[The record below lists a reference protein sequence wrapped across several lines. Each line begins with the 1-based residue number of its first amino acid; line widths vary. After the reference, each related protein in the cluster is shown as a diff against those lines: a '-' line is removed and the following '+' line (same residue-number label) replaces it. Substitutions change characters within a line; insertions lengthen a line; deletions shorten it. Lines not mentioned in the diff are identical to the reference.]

1 MRSAF
6 FAALLGASVLAL
18 SASWAQAPM
27 AYDLH
32 ELPPGATLHKVTAAP
47 AEYKGRKALKV
58 EITDAAA
65 KAQFGVDFDMPTF
78 VLIPADFKNGTI
90 EVEVLGR
97 LNGKGPPDAR
107 AFIGLAYRV
116 VDGEGRFESAYLRPL
131 NGRKKNPPSPR
142 DRRAIQYFAYPD
154 WKFDRLRKEYP
165 DGHYESGADIADDE
179 WITYKLDIDEARVR
193 VSVNGKE
200 ELVLTDPKAA
210 PAAGDVGLWV
220 GIGTEGYFTNLRVT
234 PR

>member
-65 KAQFGVDFDMPTF
+65 KAQLGVDFDMPTF

-142 DRRAIQYFAYPD
+142 DRRAI
-154 WKFDRLRKEYP
+154 
-165 DGHYESGADIADDE
+165 
-179 WITYKLDIDEARVR
+179 
-193 VSVNGKE
+193 
-200 ELVLTDPKAA
+200 
-210 PAAGDVGLWV
+210 
-220 GIGTEGYFTNLRVT
+220 
-234 PR
+234 